1 VLEFVTFLLAVLGYA
16 GLTFTAVA
24 AAWNR
29 FPVTLWRGVAAII
42 VVHVLLI
49 WSVRYE
55 WQFAEAT
62 RNGYAGFVLF
72 HGALLA
78 IVASL
83 MVRESIARWLVWAA
97 FLVVSA
103 GALGAVFI
111 YEEVA
116 LYRIPVVVFAIAGSG
131 GLLWAVVHQARSAT
145 AARRM
150 AG

>member
-1 VLEFVTFLLAVLGYA
+1 MLEFVTFLLAVLGYA

-24 AAWNR
+24 AAWGR
-29 FPVTLWRGVAAII
+29 LPARLWRGVAVVI
-42 VVHVLLI
+42 VVHVLLV

-62 RNGYAGFVLF
+62 RNGYAGFLLF

-78 IVASL
+78 IIASL
-83 MVRESIARWLVWAA
+83 LLHERIARWLIWAA

-116 LYRIPVVVFAIAGSG
+116 LYRIPVVLFAVAGSG
-131 GLLWAVVHQARSAT
+131 GLLWAVVRRARAAT
-145 AARRM
+145 AAQRM